1 VGDAVAHAIEAVVFD
16 VDGTLYEQ
24 SRLRRA
30 MFRRLVRAYAFH
42 PLRGRKVSRVISA
55 YRRAQEDLR
64 AYTSEDPAR
73 QQATVAAGRIG
84 VSTEEVERIAARW
97 LHHEPLQLLA
107 RYRRVGLVETLSALR
122 SDGVRLGVVSDY
134 PAEDKLTAL
143 GIRQFFDVVVSAQDP
158 DVGAF
163 KPSPRGLQVCLARLG
178 VGAEHAL
185 YVGDRPETDAAAARS
200 SAMSCVI
207 IGPRAHRYAIEHSS
221 ITAFSQLLAECARP

>member
-1 VGDAVAHAIEAVVFD
+1 MAYAIEAVVFD

-30 MFRRLVRAYAFH
+30 MFLRLIRAYALH
-42 PLRGRKVSRVISA
+42 PLRGRKVARVISA
-55 YRRAQEDLR
+55 YRRAQEELR
-64 AYTSEDPAR
+64 ADTSEDPAR
-73 QQATVAAGRIG
+73 QQATVAAGLIG
-84 VSTEEVERIAARW
+84 VPTEEVERIATRW

-107 RYRRVGLVETLSALR
+107 RYRRAGLIEMLDALR

-134 PAEDKLTAL
+134 PADDKLTAL
-143 GIRQFFDVVVSAQDP
+143 GIRQFFEVVVCAQDP

-178 VGAEHAL
+178 VRAEHAL

-207 IGPRAHRYAIEHSS
+207 IGSRTHKSATDHAS
-221 ITAFSQLLAECARP
+221 ITTFSQLLPECARS